1 MYGRYS
7 TRSCGCRSPG
17 RREQIPSQVSS
28 APMRTSAVPSA
39 LKVRHSPACRARTY
53 QRQGSCERRRAIF
66 GRSRAFLLKSQVGS
80 TERLIS
86 PQHFHGAGVLQV
98 DWLAPAADAA
108 QFSPTPVDDER
119 ARSYWREVD
128 DRSAE
133 LLGGLG
139 FWRRWRARLSLA
151 SLRHRSG

>member
-1 MYGRYS
+1 MDTAVDAGYRPAGWL
-7 TRSCGCRSPG
+7 TRS
-17 RREQIPSQVSS
+17 EV
-28 APMRTSAVPSA
+28 AHDLA
-39 LKVRHSPACRARTY
+39 
-53 QRQGSCERRRAIF
+53 E
-66 GRSRAFLLKSQVGS
+66 
-80 TERLIS
+80 
-86 PQHFHGAGVLQV
+86 AGVLQV

-139 FWRRWRARLSLA
+139 FRRHWRARLSLA
-151 SLRHRSG
+151 SLRRRGG